1 MIGSFSLDMIRK
13 KHTWQ
18 IVVVLWK
25 IESRHVLPVYD
36 LTKYWLY
43 CSVTL
48 KRPFYIRR
56 NEPACYVIFKRGGRE
71 KCESE
76 REPFTFSLNSDPG
89 ARFSKLP
96 VITGPVKLFCFPF

>member
-13 KHTWQ
+13 KHAWQ

-48 KRPFYIRR
+48 KMPFYIRR
-56 NEPACYVIFKRGGRE
+56 NEPTFYVIFKRRGRE
-71 KCESE
+71 KWEGAFYFLPKFRSWGPFLES
-76 REPFTFSLNSDPG
+76 PGNFS
-89 ARFSKLP
+89 
-96 VITGPVKLFCFPF
+96 GPKSNIQIEI